1 MNNKI
6 KFITHTAIFIALL
19 VVLQFSTASMGQYVT
34 GSVVNFVLIAS
45 CLTAGTWSGL
55 VVALL
60 SPFFAKMFGIGPAL
74 IQIVPAI
81 AVANAV
87 FVLSYG
93 IFGKINYEKFKYFK
107 WIVFVLVG
115 AFLKYIVLNLLVTKV
130 VLVFSTVPS
139 PMVAKLT
146 AMFGVN
152 QLITALIGGFL
163 AMLIVPAI
171 KRGIDKRNIQG

>member
-1 MNNKI
+1 
-6 KFITHTAIFIALL
+6 
-19 VVLQFSTASMGQYVT
+19 VT

-45 CLTAGTWSGL
+45 CLTAGTWSGI

-87 FVLSYG
+87 YVLSYG
-93 IFGKINYEKFKYFK
+93 ILGKFDFKKFGYIK
-107 WIVFVLVG
+107 WLVSVLAG

-130 VLVFSTVPS
+130 VLAFSTVPS
-139 PMVAKLT
+139 PMIAKLT

-152 QLITALIGGFL
+152 QFITALIGGFL
-163 AMLIVPAI
+163 AMIIVPAV
-171 KRGIDKRNIQG
+171 KKGIDRGNL

>member
-1 MNNKI
+1 MNKKT
-6 KFITHTAIFIALL
+6 KFVTRTAIFIALL
-19 VVLQFSTASMGQYVT
+19 LVLQFSTASMGQYVT
-34 GSVVNFVLIAS
+34 GSVVNFILIAA
-45 CLTAGTWSGL
+45 CLTAGIPSGV
-55 VVALL
+55 VVAFL

-81 AVANAV
+81 AVANV
-87 FVLSYG
+87 VYVLSYG
-93 IFGKINYEKFKYFK
+93 LFGKVKCKKYK
-107 WIVFVLVG
+107 YVLWIIFVLAG

-152 QLITALIGGFL
+152 QLITALIGGIL
-163 AMLIVPAI
+163 AMIIVPVV
-171 KRGIDKRNIQG
+171 KRGIDKRNIQE